1 MGQCGN
7 QIGCRFWEL
16 ALKEHAAFNTK
27 ARYDDALSSF
37 FANVDVRQHPAL
49 RLPVGD
55 GRGAIRA
62 LKARAVVV
70 DMEEGVTNALLSGPM
85 RDVFDTA
92 QFITGQSG
100 SGNNWARGSR
110 HYGPMYHE
118 QLLEAVRRQAEDA
131 DSLQSFLLLH
141 SLGGGTGS
149 GLGSY
154 LLMALAD
161 EYPDVY
167 RFSVSVF
174 PSQDDDVITSPYNA
188 MLSCAAL
195 AEHADCVMPVEN
207 QALMDIVT
215 SIETKS
221 GTGTGPGASGGAPAA
236 RRDDNAVKR
245 GSSLSGVDGGDVRG
259 RAGHGGTPWDGMNG
273 IAANLLLNLTAGM
286 RFDGALNVD
295 INEITMNLVPFPRLH
310 FLLSSM
316 SPVVVPADR
325 GRMAP
330 VPRTMDQ
337 IFTEVFGRDRQLA
350 SVDPR
355 RSTYL
360 ACALLLRGAVNIS
373 DANRNVERLRR
384 GLKMAH
390 WVSDGFKVGLCDRAP
405 VGVPYSALCL
415 ANNAAI
421 QKPLNAMCERYKKL
435 RKRNVYLHHYTEYM
449 DLADIDS
456 AAVSIEELAAEYGCV
471 DAARAPDTVPSIAPL
486 GIR

>member
-1 MGQCGN
+1 M
-7 QIGCRFWEL
+7 
-16 ALKEHAAFNTK
+16 KEHAAYNTK

-37 FANVDVRQHPAL
+37 FQNVDTRHEPAIKF
-49 RLPVGD
+49 PVVYGK
-55 GRGAIRA
+55 GSIRA

-70 DMEEGVTNALLSGPM
+70 DMEEGVTNELLSGPM
-85 RDVFDTA
+85 RDVFDTK

-100 SGNNWARGSR
+100 SGNNWACGSH
-110 HYGPMYHE
+110 HYGPMYRDT
-118 QLLEAVRRQAEDA
+118 LLEAVRRQAEDA

-154 LLMALAD
+154 ILGALAD

-174 PSQDDDVITSPYNA
+174 PSEDDDVVTSPYNA

-215 SIETKS
+215 SIQSKS
-221 GTGTGPGASGGAPAA
+221 LGSQ
-236 RRDDNAVKR
+236 R
-245 GSSLSGVDGGDVRG
+245 GSSLSGLDSGDVGG
-259 RAGHGGTPWDGMNG
+259 RAGHGGKPWDGMNG

-286 RFDGALNVD
+286 RFDGSLNVD
-295 INEITMNLVPFPRLH
+295 INEITTNLVPFPKLH

-316 SPVVVPADR
+316 SPVAVSADR
-325 GRMAP
+325 GRNIPA
-330 VPRTMDQ
+330 PRTMDQ

-360 ACALLLRGAVNIS
+360 ACALMLRGGVNIS

-405 VGVPYSALCL
+405 VGTPYSALCL
-415 ANNAAI
+415 ANNCAM
-421 QKPLNAMCERYKKL
+421 QRPLDAMNERFGKL

-449 DLADIDS
+449 DLADIDG
-456 AAVSIEELAAEYGCV
+456 AAECIQDLGAEYGRL
-471 DAARAPDTVPSIAPL
+471 DIARVPDTVPSIEPL

>member
-1 MGQCGN
+1 MREIITVQVGQCGN

-16 ALKEHAAFNTK
+16 ALKEHAAYNTK

-37 FANVDVRQHPAL
+37 FQNVDTRHEPAIK
-49 RLPVGD
+49 LPVGD
-55 GRGAIRA
+55 GKGSIRA

-70 DMEEGVTNALLSGPM
+70 DMEEGVTNELLSGPM
-85 RDVFDTA
+85 RDVFDTK

-100 SGNNWARGSR
+100 SGNNWACGSH
-110 HYGPMYHE
+110 HYGPMYRDT
-118 QLLEAVRRQAEDA
+118 LLEAVRRQAEDA

-154 LLMALAD
+154 MLGALAD

-174 PSQDDDVITSPYNA
+174 PSEDDDVVTSPYNA

-215 SIETKS
+215 SIQSKS
-221 GTGTGPGASGGAPAA
+221 LGSQ
-236 RRDDNAVKR
+236 R
-245 GSSLSGVDGGDVRG
+245 GSSLSGLDSGDVGG
-259 RAGHGGTPWDGMNG
+259 RAGHGGKPWDGMNG

-286 RFDGALNVD
+286 RFDGSLNVD
-295 INEITMNLVPFPRLH
+295 INEITTNLVPFPKLH

-316 SPVVVPADR
+316 SPVAVSADR
-325 GRMAP
+325 GRNIPA
-330 VPRTMDQ
+330 PRTMDQ

-360 ACALLLRGAVNIS
+360 ACALMLRGGVNIS

-405 VGVPYSALCL
+405 VGTPYSALCL
-415 ANNAAI
+415 ANNCAM
-421 QKPLNAMCERYKKL
+421 QRPLDAMNERFGKL

-449 DLADIDS
+449 DLADIDG
-456 AAVSIEELAAEYGCV
+456 AAECIQDLGAEYGRL
-471 DAARAPDTVPSIAPL
+471 DIARVPDTVPSIEPL